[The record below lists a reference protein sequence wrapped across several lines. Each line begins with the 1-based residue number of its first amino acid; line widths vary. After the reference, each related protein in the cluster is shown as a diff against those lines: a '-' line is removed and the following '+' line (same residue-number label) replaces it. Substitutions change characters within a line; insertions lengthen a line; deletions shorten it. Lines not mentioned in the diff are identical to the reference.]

1 MTIRM
6 RHAAM
11 ALAALIATTGIHGAS
26 AQALAPE
33 ELFDAAIGDFNRD
46 GRPDL
51 AVLAQSDTDNGDTS
65 LYIYFREDAEDGVLT
80 LQFSAEG
87 MLWGSGGS
95 RRFYGQEPSL
105 KALDNGSLAITE
117 QNWAVGRERWSSTA
131 TIAWRGERFIVAG
144 YTYNSF
150 DTLQEDEPLNCDL
163 NLLTGRG
170 VVNDRAISF
179 PASTIALSDWT
190 SENGENPGL
199 RICRD
204 PQ

>member
-1 MTIRM
+1 M
-6 RHAAM
+6 RHI
-11 ALAALIATTGIHGAS
+11 ALAIAALLSATALFGEAV

-33 ELFDAAIGDFNRD
+33 ELFDAAIGDWNRD

-65 LYIYFREDAEDGVLT
+65 LLIYFREDAEDGVLK
-80 LQFSAEG
+80 LVFSAED

-95 RRFYGQEPSL
+95 RRFHGQEPSL

-117 QNWAVGRERWSSTA
+117 QNWSVGRERWTSTA
-131 TIAWRGERFIVAG
+131 TVAWRGERFIVAG
-144 YTYNSF
+144 YTFNAF
-150 DTLQEDEPLNCDL
+150 DTLQEEEPLNCDL

-179 PASTIALSDWT
+179 PASSIALRDWT
-190 SENGENPGL
+190 SENAENPGL

-204 PQ
+204 RQ

>member
-1 MTIRM
+1 M
-6 RHAAM
+6 R
-11 ALAALIATTGIHGAS
+11 LAAFAAAAILTATLSDGAR
-26 AQALAPE
+26 AQTLAPE
-33 ELFDAAIGDFNRD
+33 ELFDAAIGDWNRD

-65 LYIYFREDAEDGVLT
+65 LFIYFREDAEDGVLK
-80 LQFSAEG
+80 LEFAAED
-87 MLWGSGGS
+87 MFWGSGGS
-95 RRFYGQEPSL
+95 RRFHGQEPSL

-117 QNWAVGRERWSSTA
+117 QNWSVGRERWSSTA
-131 TIAWRGERFIVAG
+131 TIAWRGERFVVAG

-150 DTLQEDEPLNCDL
+150 DTLQQEEPLNCDL

-170 VVNDRAISF
+170 VVNDRQVSF
-179 PASTIALSDWT
+179 PASTIALGDWK

-199 RICRD
+199 RICRN